1 MFIISDQRKKI
12 LTIIIAIILFL
23 FGIFVG
29 YFLFSKIKGNG
40 GGGGSFLPPASTE
53 DKDIITVTN
62 THQVRPKTSLTSPD
76 VTIRQPEVVVQ
87 LPNKGIV
94 KVPQGH
100 TLDNKTQLDLTPVIK
115 EMASERYK
123 RNWEVGAGVGYNK
136 ERHSVYYPIAVQRNF
151 SYDRA
156 IEAIVGVDKHGVQNV
171 SVVYKVKF

>member
-1 MFIISDQRKKI
+1 MFIISEQRKKI
-12 LTIIIAIILFL
+12 LIIIIAIILFL
-23 FGIFVG
+23 SGLFIG
-29 YFLFSKIKGNG
+29 YKLFS
-40 GGGGSFLPPASTE
+40 PPKEAEANMVSLQHPTRMSLL
-53 DKDIITVTN
+53 VTN
-62 THQVRPKTSLTSPD
+62 THQVRPKTSLMSPD

>member
-1 MFIISDQRKKI
+1 MFIISEQRKKI
-12 LTIIIAIILFL
+12 LIIIIAIILFL
-23 FGIFVG
+23 SGLFIG
-29 YFLFSKIKGNG
+29 YKLFS
-40 GGGGSFLPPASTE
+40 PPKEAEANYGKFAAS
-53 DKDIITVTN
+53 DKDVLTVTN
-62 THQVRPKTSLTSPD
+62 THQVRPKASLMSPD

-136 ERHSVYYPIAVQRNF
+136 ERHAVYYPIAVQRNF

-171 SVVYKVKF
+171 SIVYKVKF

>member
-1 MFIISDQRKKI
+1 MRQ
-12 LTIIIAIILFL
+12 LTVITHSCHSFQ
-23 FGIFVG
+23 
-29 YFLFSKIKGNG
+29 FST
-40 GGGGSFLPPASTE
+40 LPMR
-53 DKDIITVTN
+53 
-62 THQVRPKTSLTSPD
+62 QLT
-76 VTIRQPEVVVQ
+76 
-87 LPNKGIV
+87 
-94 KVPQGH
+94 
-100 TLDNKTQLDLTPVIK
+100 KTQLDLTPVIK

>member
-1 MFIISDQRKKI
+1 MFIISEQRKKI
-12 LTIIIAIILFL
+12 LIIIIAIILFL
-23 FGIFVG
+23 SGLFIG
-29 YFLFSKIKGNG
+29 YKLFS
-40 GGGGSFLPPASTE
+40 PPKEAEVNYGKFAAS
-53 DKDIITVTN
+53 DKDVLTVTN

-76 VTIRQPEVVVQ
+76 VIIKQPEVVVQ

-136 ERHSVYYPIAVQRNF
+136 ERHSVYYSIAVQRNF

-156 IEAIVGVDKHGVQNV
+156 IEAIVGVDKHGVQNA

>member
-1 MFIISDQRKKI
+1 MFIISEQRKKI
-12 LTIIIAIILFL
+12 LIIIIAIILFL
-23 FGIFVG
+23 GGLFIG
-29 YFLFSKIKGNG
+29 YKLFS
-40 GGGGSFLPPASTE
+40 PPKEAEANYGKFATS
-53 DKDIITVTN
+53 DKDVLTVTN

>member
-1 MFIISDQRKKI
+1 MFIISEHRQKI
-12 LTIIIAIILFL
+12 LIIIIAIILFL
-23 FGIFVG
+23 SGLFIG
-29 YFLFSKIKGNG
+29 YKLFSPPKEEANYGK
-40 GGGGSFLPPASTE
+40 FLPAATDE

-62 THQVRPKTSLTSPD
+62 THQVRPKTFLMSPD

-156 IEAIVGVDKHGVQNV
+156 IEAIVGVDKQGVQNV